1 LAIELETHVVPIY
14 HRQKLLGDVVDILGD
29 FGFALRQLN
38 QVPHFDGDA
47 VEFDAL
53 FTKRRDKVAALSSL
67 AKRKFAVASQVLGIP
82 PYP

>member
-1 LAIELETHVVPIY
+1 IY
-14 HRQKLLGDVVDILGD
+14 RGQKLIGDIVDILGD

-53 FTKRRDKVAALSSL
+53 FTKRRDKVATLSDL
-67 AKRKFAVASQVLGIP
+67 EKRKFAVIIQVLGIL
-82 PYP
+82 PYPLGHE